1 MINWRSWNKWHVCIA
16 LILVFFG
23 HLVPAISTMHM
34 CLSCWDFNVCLL
46 GRIPWI
52 ERRWWYRFVS
62 LKCLFLLFDIKW
74 DFLGSANRNEWDS
87 SKEADDIAIL
97 PTFLIDL
104 VIILYQLFWFACEQ
118 FLLIIH
124 AKFRVRSVI
133 SDLLIK
139 CHAPRAR

>member
-1 MINWRSWNKWHVCIA
+1 MKKLKQVARMHSVDISVFRAPSSGDINHAYVFILLRFQCLFARSV
-16 LILVFFG
+16 
-23 HLVPAISTMHM
+23 
-34 CLSCWDFNVCLL
+34 
-46 GRIPWI
+46 PWI